1 MSRRVRI
8 RVIPN
13 ASRDAVAGWQE
24 GVLRVKLQAVPEGGR
39 ANRALIAFLSRELG
53 CHRREIRILSGE
65 TSRQKVV
72 EVPEGAPLPE

>member
-1 MSRRVRI
+1 MSRRIRI

-13 ASRDAVAGWQE
+13 ASRDTVAGWQE

-65 TSRQKVV
+65 TSRHKVV
-72 EVPEGAPLPE
+72 ELPEGAPLPE

>member
-65 TSRQKVV
+65 TSRNKVV
-72 EVPEGAPLPE
+72 EVPEQAALPG